1 MAAILLRKMS
11 QALSQQRQSL
21 EISTRIML
29 ISRGEVYFASK
40 YASNVF
46 ASPSPKVTQCL
57 PMAGCLM
64 PSM

>member
-11 QALSQQRQSL
+11 QALSQQRKAL

-29 ISRGEVYFASK
+29 ISRGEIYFAAK
-40 YASNVF
+40 YASKAF
-46 ASPSPKVTQCL
+46 ASPSPNVTQCL
-57 PMAGCLM
+57 PMAGCLR